1 MRAIDIDV
9 AGKPAE
15 LTGRRPEELVDAKS
29 NRRMRYVEF
38 EGLVRDRVRD
48 ERCENQGE
56 PAKSNHVFHRK
67 YSFVLKRVAAEA
79 TLRQA
84 LEFILSARQSFGPP
98 TAATQ
103 ASSIVAYA
111 LTVTSRTDCPAQRP
125 DCF

>member
-15 LTGRRPEELVDAKS
+15 LTGRRPEELVD
-29 NRRMRYVEF
+29 
-38 EGLVRDRVRD
+38 VRDRVRD

-84 LEFILSARQSFGPP
+84 LEFILSARQSFGPL